1 MFASGRVNSTW
12 VFRHMSRKGAVLG
25 IFPGELRQGPQSDRR
40 AHAAHRTE
48 GVVVFEFLTSII
60 GPVLRDRSYPLAL

>member
-1 MFASGRVNSTW
+1 
-12 VFRHMSRKGAVLG
+12 VLG

-60 GPVLRDRSYPLAL
+60 GPVLRDRSSPLAL